1 MVLSQCR
8 GKMPAPV
15 ALLFGFALAFL
26 PSHLDA
32 AERIYSAYFSPAP
45 GASAVI
51 WVAKEARLF
60 DKHGLDV
67 APVLIPSS
75 VRTLQAILA
84 GESAIAESAGPAVVS
99 ARLAG
104 GDVVAIAGS
113 VNILTYYFVTLP
125 TIKRA
130 EDLKGKIGANQSPG
144 TIADFALRVSL
155 RKLGLDPAKDVSLRS
170 IGVLYDRIA
179 AMQKGIVQF
188 TVVTEAEKPVVDK
201 LGFPVLL
208 DLISLKIPFPQRGI
222 YTTGKTIKE
231 QPDLVRRY
239 VRAYVEAIHYFKTRK
254 EETMQIMRKYSRVED
269 RGVLEHTQSWFTEN
283 MPDYPYP
290 PMEGYQ
296 VVAQEMAS
304 TQPKAAGLNV
314 KELVDARF
322 VKELEDAGIRR
333 QSRQKV
339 TGVRSQSFLAK
350 VFTLSCHTGG
360 IRYPERAY
368 ATRPYKNFWI
378 PSCPRDS
385 PGTCASAFA
394 AIPSRAAK
402 YFPASGRRTRDSFA
416 SCDWFYRL
424 PRSPRDESRPAW
436 Y

>member
-1 MVLSQCR
+1 MKSNQKRRKAESTATLVFIFVLAVWPGR
-8 GKMPAPV
+8 LG
-15 ALLFGFALAFL
+15 
-26 PSHLDA
+26 A
-32 AERIYSAYFSPAP
+32 AERIYTAYFSPAP

-60 DKHGLDV
+60 DKYGLDV

-75 VRTLQAILA
+75 VRTLQAMLA

-104 GDVVAIAGS
+104 GDVMAIAGS

-125 TIKRA
+125 AIKRA

-188 TVVTEAEKPVVDK
+188 TVLTEAEKPIVDK

-222 YTTGKTIKE
+222 YTTGKYIKE
-231 QPDLVRRY
+231 QPDTVRRY
-239 VRAYVEAIHYFKTRK
+239 VQAYVEAIHFFKTRK
-254 EETMQIMRKYSRVED
+254 EETMQILRKYSRVED
-269 RGVLEHTQSWFTEN
+269 RAVLEHTQTWFTEN

-290 PMEGYQ
+290 PVDGYQ

-304 TQPKAAGLNV
+304 TQPKAASLNI

-322 VKELEDAGIRR
+322 VKELED
-333 QSRQKV
+333 
-339 TGVRSQSFLAK
+339 
-350 VFTLSCHTGG
+350 
-360 IRYPERAY
+360 
-368 ATRPYKNFWI
+368 
-378 PSCPRDS
+378 
-385 PGTCASAFA
+385 SAFVA
-394 AIPSRAAK
+394 N
-402 YFPASGRRTRDSFA
+402 
-416 SCDWFYRL
+416 L
-424 PRSPRDESRPAW
+424 PKNK
-436 Y
+436 

>member
-1 MVLSQCR
+1 MVSRKCR

-15 ALLFGFALAFL
+15 ALLFGFALAFF
-26 PSHLDA
+26 PSRLDA
-32 AERIYSAYFSPAP
+32 AERIYTAYFSPAP
-45 GASAVI
+45 GGSSLI

-60 DKHGLDV
+60 EKHGLDV
-67 APVLIPSS
+67 EPVLIPSS
-75 VRTLQAILA
+75 VRTLQAIIA
-84 GESAIAESAGPAVVS
+84 GESVIAESAGPAVVS

-104 GDVVAIAGS
+104 GDVVAIGGS
-113 VNILTYYFVTLP
+113 VNILTYYLVTLP

-144 TIADFALRVSL
+144 TIADFALRVGL

-188 TVVTEAEKPVVDK
+188 TVLTEAEKPVVDK

-239 VRAYVEAIHYFKTRK
+239 IRAYVEAIHYFKTRK

-269 RGVLEHTQSWFTEN
+269 RGVLEHTQSWFTQN
-283 MPDYPYP
+283 MPEYPYP
-290 PMEGYQ
+290 PLEGYQ
-296 VVAQEMAS
+296 VVLQEMAS
-304 TQPKAAGLNV
+304 TQPKAAALNV

-322 VKELEDAGIRR
+322 VKELEDSAF
-333 QSRQKV
+333 V
-339 TGVRSQSFLAK
+339 ANLAK
-350 VFTLSCHTGG
+350 
-360 IRYPERAY
+360 
-368 ATRPYKNFWI
+368 K
-378 PSCPRDS
+378 
-385 PGTCASAFA
+385 
-394 AIPSRAAK
+394 
-402 YFPASGRRTRDSFA
+402 
-416 SCDWFYRL
+416 
-424 PRSPRDESRPAW
+424 
-436 Y
+436 

>member
-1 MVLSQCR
+1 MKSNQKRRKAESTATLVFIFVLAVWPGR
-8 GKMPAPV
+8 LG
-15 ALLFGFALAFL
+15 
-26 PSHLDA
+26 A
-32 AERIYSAYFSPAP
+32 AERIYTAYFSPAP

-60 DKHGLDV
+60 DKYGLDV

-75 VRTLQAILA
+75 VRTLQAMLA

-104 GDVVAIAGS
+104 GDVMAIAGS

-125 TIKRA
+125 AIKRA

-188 TVVTEAEKPVVDK
+188 TVLTEAEKPIVDK

-222 YTTGKTIKE
+222 YTTGKYIKE
-231 QPDLVRRY
+231 QPDTVRRY
-239 VRAYVEAIHYFKTRK
+239 VQAYVEAIHFFKTRK
-254 EETMQIMRKYSRVED
+254 EETMQILRKYSRVED
-269 RGVLEHTQSWFTEN
+269 RAVLEHTQSWFTEN

-290 PMEGYQ
+290 PVDGYQ

-304 TQPKAAGLNV
+304 TQPKAASLNI

-322 VKELEDAGIRR
+322 VKELE
-333 QSRQKV
+333 
-339 TGVRSQSFLAK
+339 
-350 VFTLSCHTGG
+350 
-360 IRYPERAY
+360 E
-368 ATRPYKNFWI
+368 
-378 PSCPRDS
+378 
-385 PGTCASAFA
+385 SAFVA
-394 AIPSRAAK
+394 N
-402 YFPASGRRTRDSFA
+402 
-416 SCDWFYRL
+416 L
-424 PRSPRDESRPAW
+424 PKNK
-436 Y
+436 

>member
-1 MVLSQCR
+1 MKVIAIRKKTRLT
-8 GKMPAPV
+8 AV
-15 ALLFGFALAFL
+15 LAFSFAFAVVVSQ
-26 PSHLDA
+26 PAA
-32 AERIYSAYFSPAP
+32 AERIYTAYFSPAP
-45 GASAVI
+45 GGSSVI

-84 GESAIAESAGPAVVS
+84 GESVIAESAGPAVVS
-99 ARLAG
+99 ARVAG
-104 GDVVAIAGS
+104 GDIVAIAGS

-125 TIKRA
+125 AIKRA
-130 EDLKGKIGANQSPG
+130 EDLRGKIGANQSPG

-188 TVVTEAEKPVVDK
+188 TVVTEAEKPIVDK

-222 YTTGKTIKE
+222 YTTGKFIKE
-231 QPDLVRRY
+231 QAETVRRY
-239 VRAYVEAIHYFKTRK
+239 MRAYVEAIHYFKTRK
-254 EETMQIMRKYSRVED
+254 EEAMRIMGKYSRVED

-290 PMEGYQ
+290 PVEGYQ
-296 VVAQEMAS
+296 VVTQEMAS

-322 VKELEDAGIRR
+322 VKELEDSGFVA
-333 QSRQKV
+333 S
-339 TGVRSQSFLAK
+339 
-350 VFTLSCHTGG
+350 LS
-360 IRYPERAY
+360 
-368 ATRPYKNFWI
+368 K
-378 PSCPRDS
+378 
-385 PGTCASAFA
+385 
-394 AIPSRAAK
+394 K
-402 YFPASGRRTRDSFA
+402 
-416 SCDWFYRL
+416 
-424 PRSPRDESRPAW
+424 
-436 Y
+436 

>member
-1 MVLSQCR
+1 MTPDQSRRNAQITVLLVIACT
-8 GKMPAPV
+8 
-15 ALLFGFALAFL
+15 LAFAPL
-26 PSHLDA
+26 HLWA
-32 AERIYSAYFSPAP
+32 AERIYTAYFSPAP
-45 GASAVI
+45 GGSSVI

-84 GESAIAESAGPAVVS
+84 GERGVAESDGPAVVS

-130 EDLKGKIGANQSPG
+130 EDLKGKVGANQSPG

-188 TVVTEAEKPVVDK
+188 TVLTEAEKPIVDK
-201 LGFPVLL
+201 LGYSVML
-208 DLISLKIPFPQRGI
+208 DLISLRIPFPQRGI

-231 QPDLVRRY
+231 QPDMVRRY
-239 VRAYVEAIHYFKTRK
+239 IRAYVEAIHYFKTRK
-254 EETMQIMRKYSRVED
+254 DETMQIMRKYSRVED

-290 PMEGYQ
+290 PLEGYQ
-296 VVAQEMAS
+296 VVAQEMVS

-322 VKELEDAGIRR
+322 VKELEDAGF
-333 QSRQKV
+333 V
-339 TGVRSQSFLAK
+339 ANLAK
-350 VFTLSCHTGG
+350 
-360 IRYPERAY
+360 
-368 ATRPYKNFWI
+368 K
-378 PSCPRDS
+378 
-385 PGTCASAFA
+385 
-394 AIPSRAAK
+394 
-402 YFPASGRRTRDSFA
+402 
-416 SCDWFYRL
+416 
-424 PRSPRDESRPAW
+424 
-436 Y
+436 